1 MELGNYSLDKY
12 LKNKKIELQDV
23 SYIFWRIFIIIL
35 KLHSKNIA
43 HRDIKPL
50 NIMIIENK

>member
-1 MELGNYSLDKY
+1 MELGTYSLDKY
-12 LKNKKIELQDV
+12 LKIKNKNLKLQEV

-43 HRDIKPL
+43 HRDIKP
-50 NIMIIENK
+50 